1 MTRDDVRAVQ
11 RLLRALGRDVAIDGI
26 ITSLAS
32 GGGAAGNSGYPSGEV
47 W

>member
-26 ITSLAS
+26 TWLAS
-32 GGGAAGNSGYPSGEV
+32 GGGAAGSLDYPPGEV